1 MKKFLW
7 LLPLL
12 AACDPARIYEQ
23 HHDFPERYW
32 LVNERPQFSFFVP
45 DTSATYNLYVNLRH
59 DNNYP
64 FANLYFTFA
73 LADSS
78 TAVYLKLHSADLFD
92 KTGRPLGKS
101 GIGFLFDHRV
111 LVLKDFRFRTPGP
124 YTVTL
129 QHFMRTDTLRG
140 MRAAGLRVERVNLQ

>member
-23 HHDFPERYW
+23 YYDFPERYW
-32 LVNERPQFSFFVP
+32 PVNEKPEFSFSVT
-45 DTSATYNLYVNLRH
+45 DTSASYNLYVNLRH

-64 FANLYFTFA
+64 FANLYFIFA

-78 TAVYLKLHSADLFD
+78 AAVYQKLHSADLFD
-92 KTGRPLGKS
+92 KNGRPLGKS
-101 GIGFLFDHRV
+101 GIGFLFDRRV
-111 LVLKDFRFRTPGP
+111 PVLKDFRFRKPGP

-129 QHFMRTDTLRG
+129 EHFMRTDTLRG
-140 MRAAGLRVERVNLQ
+140 MRAAGLRVERSNLQ